1 MDRSVLF
8 PLLTPEDR
16 CHGQDES
23 RMNRY
28 PTLPSTLQPPCAEP
42 GPALNGRPTG
52 RRTRLPFFIRW
63 WLALHG

>member
-1 MDRSVLF
+1 MGRRVLF
-8 PLLTPEDR
+8 LLLTSEDR
-16 CHGQDES
+16 RHGQDEPL
-23 RMNRY
+23 MNHY

-42 GPALNGRPTG
+42 SPALTGRPTG